1 MGSTIANDEQK
12 ERQYVGAF
20 IKTFGRC
27 LEQLSSL
34 ESLVVWI
41 PSASSYNT
49 SCQRDFSDTILLNL
63 RYNFPKN
70 LAALSFMA
78 ARANENYI
86 STSPRYEGVL
96 ATIIPKIRYFRTGY
110 AVERQRRP
118 RREPEPRLCRSLKH
132 ATNLVYLELTDLRH
146 AEDVSFYSLSKN
158 APLRCL
164 KLKYM
169 TVDGPD
175 LLWLLQSH
183 RQTMRCIELLWVK
196 LSTGIWN
203 EIFRELTD
211 HHMLSRV
218 SIKNCGYS
226 DWVPFYPHAL
236 FRPYN
241 AEDKDAL
248 QESLICVKATGE
260 DFAFPG
266 E

>member
-1 MGSTIANDEQK
+1 
-12 ERQYVGAF
+12 
-20 IKTFGRC
+20 
-27 LEQLSSL
+27 
-34 ESLVVWI
+34 
-41 PSASSYNT
+41 
-49 SCQRDFSDTILLNL
+49 
-63 RYNFPKN
+63 
-70 LAALSFMA
+70 
-78 ARANENYI
+78 
-86 STSPRYEGVL
+86 
-96 ATIIPKIRYFRTGY
+96 
-110 AVERQRRP
+110 
-118 RREPEPRLCRSLKH
+118 
-132 ATNLVYLELTDLRH
+132 
-146 AEDVSFYSLSKN
+146 
-158 APLRCL
+158 
-164 KLKYM
+164 M